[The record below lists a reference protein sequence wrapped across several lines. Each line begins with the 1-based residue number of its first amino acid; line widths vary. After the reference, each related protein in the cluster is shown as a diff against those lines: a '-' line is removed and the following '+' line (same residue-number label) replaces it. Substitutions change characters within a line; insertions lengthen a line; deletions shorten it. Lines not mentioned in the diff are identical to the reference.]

1 MGKISKADLT
11 PEIILGRLRA
21 HLNEGRPVT
30 LYNTYKGVPIT
41 YEAEVA
47 MIHHDFVG
55 MIVHPYQAVC
65 IKDERRTYIESKSI
79 PALIRAYPMSIDYTN
94 QVVMLNE
101 LKIPKSISNDLQNS
115 WVSPKKSIAVE
126 VSSEDQDVHSLP
138 LLEIAVLDNNR
149 IRVALSA
156 HKDRVFKRLEEVG
169 LTFRLPGNDNL
180 IQVQGIVNSLTKIRY
195 QDSKRLEVDGKAAM
209 GDEISILAYIAK
221 REDQIRE
228 DLDKAYQKLRRGKL
242 R

>member
-11 PEIILGRLRA
+11 PEIIMGRLRA

-30 LYNTYKGVPIT
+30 LYNTFKGVPIT

-94 QVVMLNE
+94 QVVMLKE
-101 LKIPKSISNDLQNS
+101 LKIPKSISNDLQL
-115 WVSPKKSIAVE
+115 
-126 VSSEDQDVHSLP
+126 SL
-138 LLEIAVLDNNR
+138 IH
-149 IRVALSA
+149 I
-156 HKDRVFKRLEEVG
+156 
-169 LTFRLPGNDNL
+169 
-180 IQVQGIVNSLTKIRY
+180 
-195 QDSKRLEVDGKAAM
+195 
-209 GDEISILAYIAK
+209 
-221 REDQIRE
+221 
-228 DLDKAYQKLRRGKL
+228 
-242 R
+242 

>member
-1 MGKISKADLT
+1 MGKISEIALT
-11 PEIILGRLRA
+11 QEIILGRLRA

-65 IKDERRTYIESKSI
+65 IKEERRTYIESKSI
-79 PALIRAYPMSIDYTN
+79 PTLIRAYPMSIDYTN
-94 QVVMLNE
+94 QVVMLKD

-115 WVSPKKSIAVE
+115 WVSPNKTIEVE
-126 VSSEDQDVHSLP
+126 VSSEDHDDLSLP

-149 IRVALSA
+149 VRVAISA
-156 HKDRVFKRLEEVG
+156 PEDIVYKRLDEMS
-169 LTFRLPGNDNL
+169 LTFRLPGNPNL
-180 IQVQGIVNSLTKIRY
+180 IQVQGIVNSLVKIRY
-195 QDSKRLEVDGKAAM
+195 QDRKRLEVDGKAAM

-221 REDQIRE
+221 REDQIRG
-228 DLDKAYQKLRRGKL
+228 DLDKVYQKLRKGKF